1 MACKGFNMLLQIDTF
16 KDGIYFS
23 PTKKVY
29 LCSKGAQDSWALA
42 YYYYK
47 KKSLKSTQ
55 NYVIA
60 IFLVRFQMEEI
71 LSSICMCNPSKS
83 EGTICHYKIFLRN
96 NFYIVTITRM
106 INWLV
111 NLPLIL
117 QSYAQA

>member
-47 KKSLKSTQ
+47 KKKSKKYTKLRDC
-55 NYVIA
+55 N
-60 IFLVRFQMEEI
+60 LSCEI
-71 LSSICMCNPSKS
+71 PN
-83 EGTICHYKIFLRN
+83 GRN
-96 NFYIVTITRM
+96 FVLNMHV
-106 INWLV
+106 
-111 NLPLIL
+111 
-117 QSYAQA
+117 